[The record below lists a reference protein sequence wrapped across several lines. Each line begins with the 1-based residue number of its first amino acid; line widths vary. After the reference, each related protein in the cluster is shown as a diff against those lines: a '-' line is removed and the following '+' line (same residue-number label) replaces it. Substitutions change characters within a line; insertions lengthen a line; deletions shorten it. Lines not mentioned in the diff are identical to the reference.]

1 MEATEATR
9 VRQSAMSSAAPDV
22 MATLAHDASV
32 TVRATLALNRAA
44 PPEVNAVLSGDADE
58 RVRALLGRKLAA
70 LVPTLTDQ
78 AQLMLRQQTL
88 QIVTRLV
95 ADEADRVRATVAE
108 AIKSLPDAPR
118 DLILRLAHDPAI
130 MVSAPIILFSPVL
143 TSQDLIALIIA
154 APSPETITTV
164 ARRAGID
171 PAVADAIVAAADS
184 DAVAALLENPSAQI
198 KEETLDALI
207 ARAGNEMAWHEPLVR
222 RPNLPQHSA
231 RALAEIVAANL
242 LEVLSQR
249 VDLSPEFAADL
260 RDRLRQQCPALPDA
274 AASSRTRA
282 ASAVESAWRHARAMR
297 DSGQLTDRAFIDVA
311 RRGDPGLLGAM
322 LALRSNVPAEV
333 VDRAM
338 ALRTS
343 KGLTALAWRGSLSMQ
358 VAQAL
363 QIVLGRLPPDQVITA
378 HPGGGYPLSQ
388 QEMRWQLEFLSRAPR

>member
-1 MEATEATR
+1 MKTTEATR
-9 VRQSAMSSAAPDV
+9 VRQSATSGADPEV
-22 MATLAHDASV
+22 MAMLARDASV
-32 TVRATLALNRAA
+32 TVRATLALNHAA
-44 PPEVNAVLSGDADE
+44 PPEVNAMLAADVDE

-70 LVPTLTDQ
+70 LVPTLTEE
-78 AQLMLRQQTL
+78 AHRTLRQQTL
-88 QIVTRLV
+88 QIVMRLV

-108 AIKSLPDAPR
+108 AIKSLPDVPR

-130 MVSAPIILFSPVL
+130 MVSGPIILFSPVL
-143 TSQDLIALIIA
+143 TSQDLIALIVA
-154 APSPETITTV
+154 APSPETVTTV
-164 ARRAGID
+164 ARRSGID
-171 PAVADAIVAAADS
+171 PLVADAIVAAADS

-198 KEETLDALI
+198 REATLDALI
-207 ARAGNEMAWHEPLVR
+207 ARAGSEMAWHEPLVR
-222 RPNLPQHSA
+222 RPNLPPHSA
-231 RALAEIVAANL
+231 RALAEIVASNL
-242 LEVLSQR
+242 LQVLSQR
-249 VDLSPEFAADL
+249 VDLSPELAADL
-260 RDRLRQQCPALPDA
+260 RARLRQQCPALPDSGI
-274 AASSRTRA
+274 SSRTRVA
-282 ASAVESAWRHARAMR
+282 AAMESAWKHARAMR

-333 VDRAM
+333 VDRAI

-363 QIVLGRLPPDQVITA
+363 QIVLGRLPPDQVIAA